1 MTKRQLFLIAGTIV
15 LAACG
20 TNPAEPFSNDE
31 TGEVWNSNRP
41 TTQSESPAASV
52 DLPEDQ

>member
-1 MTKRQLFLIAGTIV
+1 MTKRQMFLIAGTLV

-31 TGEVWNSNRP
+31 TGEVWNSPRP
-41 TTQSESPAASV
+41 TIEPESPGASV
-52 DLPEDQ
+52 DSEDQ

>member
-1 MTKRQLFLIAGTIV
+1 MTKRQLFLVAGTIV